1 MRNIVKTTRP
11 ITNLS
16 NYAKDSNHLYMLLS
30 RLQQDCEYYLGYG
43 NKLKKHLWA
52 LDEKAHINE
61 MLCIY
66 NYLSEKPEW
75 LSMDQILEY
84 REKMGVKEWA
94 RTRVNPVQLE
104 AFKRTLV
111 NRIKKGAKIEQ
122 LQNRLNSYAGN
133 YILSENEINECN
145 FIIDYLRN

>member
-1 MRNIVKTTRP
+1 MKNIVETTTP
-11 ITNLS
+11 ITDLS
-16 NYAKDSNHLYMLLS
+16 KYAKDSKHLYMLLG
-30 RLQQDCEYYLGYG
+30 RLQQDCEYYLGFG
-43 NKLKKHLWA
+43 KKLKKHLWA

-75 LSMDQILEY
+75 VSMDQILEY
-84 REKMGVKEWA
+84 KEKMRVKEWA

-104 AFKRTLV
+104 AFKKTLI

-145 FIIDYLRN
+145 FIINYLSN